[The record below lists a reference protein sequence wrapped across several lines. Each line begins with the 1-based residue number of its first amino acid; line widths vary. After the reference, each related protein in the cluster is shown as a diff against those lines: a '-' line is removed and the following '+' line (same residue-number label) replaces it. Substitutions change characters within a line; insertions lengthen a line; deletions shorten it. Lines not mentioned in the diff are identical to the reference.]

1 MEKLTKTKE
10 GWNYRTDPTPHNMES
25 MLQEEE
31 LKSLSFKK
39 LLFLKTKRTSH
50 LRHCMGHVT
59 L

>member
-1 MEKLTKTKE
+1 MEQWRSLQKQKKDGITE
-10 GWNYRTDPTPHNMES
+10 PHNMES

-50 LRHCMGHVT
+50 LRHSMGHVT